1 MKLLADRV
9 AVVVDTVDHTRTES
23 GIFLATQQTQQPNTG
38 AVAFVGPGRLLNTGE
53 VIPVALKEGDR
64 VIFNQYSGTKISLDG
79 QEYLVLREGD
89 ILGVI

>member
-9 AVVVDTVDHTRTES
+9 AVKVDVIDTSKTES
-23 GIFLATQQTQQPNTG
+23 GIILATQQTQQPNTG
-38 AVAFVGPGRLLNTGE
+38 TVAFVGTGRILNTGE

-64 VIFNQYSGTKISLDG
+64 VVFNQYSGTKISLSG
-79 QEYLVLREGD
+79 EEYLVLREGD